1 MMKPEFN
8 FDLFAPESIKNHCDE
23 LIEKCNET
31 NPGKKQDQPVKIGFL
46 PIDGMPEF
54 IQHYINT
61 CSEIYKTPRDYWAG
75 AVIMATALG
84 IGDKI
89 ELKTRYSNVPILWMN
104 MIGNVSNGKSEA
116 QDSCIKPFED
126 LDKTAH
132 EKWLIEYQR
141 YEETEGMSAKDRRD
155 AGIDRMQRPVL
166 FQYIVKDITPE
177 ALTPVHAINQRG
189 IMYSREELK
198 GWLDDFGKYTGGKSG
213 EQSNLLSSFTRIR
226 MITNR
231 KGGGKDSVL
240 SIAKPCIFI
249 FGGMQPEL
257 IPTLA
262 ADSRAE
268 NGFLARFCNV
278 WPDQSEKPNYNKNAV
293 PIDLIKQWN
302 DYIINLTNIPHADQ
316 ISLSKD
322 AESFYCDWF
331 NKNVSISNDEESD
344 YLKGVYG
351 KLDIIALRLAV
362 VIYGMNLHNGR
373 SYTKQIS
380 GDEMAA
386 ALNITKYFRSTALKV
401 YHKLF
406 DNRIGV
412 NTKDA
417 IKYLSGLG
425 NSQIKIADVTGVSQ
439 QYVNRILNSK

>member
-1 MMKPEFN
+1 MIERITN
-8 FDLFAPESIKNHCDE
+8 FESITIDSINNHCDE
-23 LIEKCNET
+23 LNQTLNEPET
-31 NPGKKQDQPVKIGFL
+31 AVKKPYQTVKIGLL
-46 PIDGMPEF
+46 PIDGMPKF
-54 IQHYINT
+54 IQKYITT
-61 CSEIYKTPRDYWAG
+61 CSEIFNTPRDYWAG

-89 ELKTRYSNVPILWMN
+89 KLRTRYENVPILWMN
-104 MIGNVSNGKSEA
+104 LIGDVSNGKSEA
-116 QDSCIKPFED
+116 QNLTIKPFED

-213 EQSNLLSSFTRIR
+213 EQSNLLSSFTQIR
-226 MITNR
+226 MVTNR

-249 FGGMQPEL
+249 FGGMQPDL

-262 ADSRAE
+262 ADNRAE
-268 NGFLARFCNV
+268 NGFLARFCHV
-278 WPDQSEKPNYNKNAV
+278 WPDNSKKPDYNNNRVSAE
-293 PIDLIKQWN
+293 LLKQWN
-302 DYIINLTNIPHADQ
+302 DYIVELVSIPQEDNIT
-316 ISLSKD
+316 LS
-322 AESFYCDWF
+322 AEAEDLYSVWF
-331 NKNVSISNDEESD
+331 NKNAGLSNKEDSE

-362 VIYGMNLHNGR
+362 VIYGMHLHNGR

-386 ALNITKYFRSTALKV
+386 ALSITEYFRETALKV

-406 DNRIGV
+406 DNRTGI
-412 NTKDA
+412 NQKDV
-417 IKYLSGLG
+417 IKFLSEKG
-425 NSQIKIADVTGVSQ
+425 NSQNKIAEVCGVSQ
-439 QYVNRILNSK
+439 PYINKIVK